1 MPSKAVGPAEA
12 TCREES
18 NATAANSR
26 KHGCGGVGS
35 TLLFK
40 ENAADT
46 QPTTFRNKPRVS
58 LREIALAMKELGATA
73 GGRTIRISF
82 DGVKS
87 SFKRLRA
94 VPKSLA

>member
-1 MPSKAVGPAEA
+1 MGAAVSAQVCSK
-12 TCREES
+12 
-18 NATAANSR
+18 
-26 KHGCGGVGS
+26 K
-35 TLLFK
+35 
-40 ENAADT
+40 NAADT